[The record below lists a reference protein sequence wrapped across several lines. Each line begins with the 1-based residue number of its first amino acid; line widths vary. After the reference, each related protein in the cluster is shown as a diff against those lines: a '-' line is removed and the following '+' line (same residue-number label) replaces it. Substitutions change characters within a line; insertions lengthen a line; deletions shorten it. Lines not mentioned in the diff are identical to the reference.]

1 MIPKRII
8 PSGWFGD
15 RPTTTMLD
23 VYSKGFDRGQLQKIA
38 ADDFVFTVDVKP
50 EKGYSFLHVITTGA
64 LETYGANNNADAFNK
79 NAYEFRGAN
88 GKAVQLDGGLEK
100 YHNTFMKHG
109 AVYRNHNNSKKG
121 GTPQGDIIAE
131 TVNPVMN
138 RGELIIKVANDN
150 WHDDLEKL
158 ASGDM
163 LWFSMGCGV
172 PFDVCSICLNKAPTR
187 QQYCEHL
194 RYNPCGLDK
203 EGHMV
208 FAIND
213 QPHFHD
219 ISEVGNNPADRI
231 AGSLRK
237 VAYESRG
244 IPFVEED
251 VSRLWVPLSVVNKI
265 ASRTERDRI
274 NILDKLAKIEK
285 RIAVNGMSPAECDL
299 ADGFEEGDTDKIE
312 AKCGNIP
319 LDQLISVLNSEKMML
334 PPKAFV
340 RIIMKRPSEEIAG
353 LEDLPGAIKDIF
365 SHLQENGDAEEI
377 LDDGS
382 YQPSLHQPAR
392 SVASPVKELSGSLS
406 LEDEPVRKRVVV
418 IAIRGGK
425 PEKQKTAADRTVV
438 SPEARVLAKEYAKY
452 QLSFLAASGSNEQL
466 LRTVAI
472 HNQAF

>member
-15 RPTTTMLD
+15 RPTTTMLN

-38 ADDFVFTVDVKP
+38 ADDFVFTVDVRP

-79 NAYEFRGAN
+79 NAYEFRCAN
-88 GKAVQLDGGLEK
+88 GKALQLGGGLEE

-121 GTPQGDIIAE
+121 GIPQGNIIAE

-158 ASGDM
+158 ASGGM

-172 PFDVCSICLNKAPTR
+172 PFDLCSICGNKAPSR

-194 RYNPCGLDK
+194 RYDPCGLDK

-213 QPHFHD
+213 QPYFHD

-231 AGSLRK
+231 AGTLQK
-237 VAYESRG
+237 VAKESRG

-265 ASRTERDRI
+265 ASRTERDRL

-285 RIAVNGMSPAECDL
+285 RIAVDGMSPAECDL
-299 ADGFEEGDTDKIE
+299 TDGFEEGNTDEIE
-312 AKCGNIP
+312 AKCGKIP

-340 RIIMKRPSEEIAG
+340 RIVMKRPLEEIAG
-353 LEDLPGAIKDIF
+353 LEDLPDAIKDIF
-365 SHLQENGDAEEI
+365 SQLKEDGDAEEI

-382 YQPSLHQPAR
+382 YEPSLHQPAR
-392 SVASPVKELSGSLS
+392 TVASPVKELSDRLS
-406 LEDEPVRKRVVV
+406 IEDEPVRKRIVI

-425 PEKQKTAADRTVV
+425 PERQKTAVMQKTA
-438 SPEARVLAKEYAKY
+438 SPEARILAKEYAKY
-452 QLSFLAASGSNEQL
+452 QLSFLAAGSNERL
-466 LRTVAI
+466 LHTVAI